1 MSTQY
6 TTVIDENAKHVAD
19 MENKFR
25 DVFSTGKIV
34 GTLFDVRE
42 AAKAFGVKHNFPFVT
57 YKSNQ
62 KLIHLMR
69 NHGKEYENNC
79 KRIFGDEK
87 AVVCQKDT
95 QRIGCSCYIYA
106 SKNKFQ
112 QFKIHRSHTL
122 HSRQMTTGCQTYAVF
137 GHLDA
142 MKLKTVCNLFENMK
156 CNASSILE
164 HFKSKESEF
173 SEVLNFVNNLKTK
186 GYLVKCIVIDATYKT
201 NSHGLMLLNV
211 VGTSNTTG
219 DYSVF
224 PDALVANTSLELSNV
239 FVTDNE
245 SALRREIATAFP
257 SSNTLLCY
265 LHLLRNNQ
273 NNENGRKIVK
283 LRTEK
288 LFYEPAFKCKDEESK
303 DTALYNLYAL
313 QACLI
318 ILFSLCRILKD
329 EVHWVAYYADKY
341 MHLGNRSSSRVEGS
355 HSSLKAALGTSSGKL
370 ALVSHKVDL
379 WAAEKRDLRNLKNEQ
394 EMFKRSQLQGKVPK
408 FGMDKIKLE
417 LAMLFSDPSCI
428 PLTQCSCYYR
438 NNYRL
443 SCKHVLG
450 QFGVIPLNIIS
461 KRWLSIS
468 SLSVIQNH
476 MRAIEEPK
484 ADPALIDAN
493 L

>member
-164 HFKSKESEF
+164 NLKTRDINNLVARGLHNTRQQHFKSKESEF

-303 DTALYNLYAL
+303 DTAVDAFKAYFL
-313 QACLI
+313 Q
-318 ILFSLCRILKD
+318 D
-329 EVHWVAYYADKY
+329 
-341 MHLGNRSSSRVEGS
+341 
-355 HSSLKAALGTSSGKL
+355 
-370 ALVSHKVDL
+370 
-379 WAAEKRDLRNLKNEQ
+379 
-394 EMFKRSQLQGKVPK
+394 
-408 FGMDKIKLE
+408 
-417 LAMLFSDPSCI
+417 
-428 PLTQCSCYYR
+428 
-438 NNYRL
+438 
-443 SCKHVLG
+443 
-450 QFGVIPLNIIS
+450 
-461 KRWLSIS
+461 
-468 SLSVIQNH
+468 
-476 MRAIEEPK
+476 
-484 ADPALIDAN
+484 
-493 L
+493 